1 MTLNPYLTPYTKI
14 KSKSINL
21 IEEQKNRNHKT
32 SKTKHWSIL
41 LVNGFSNEFLSD
53 IRNKDNK
60 WKEIKKLGYMTLKRF
75 YTVKETIKKMK
86 KQPRQWE
93 KIFASHICDK
103 GLVSKIYKKLIQ
115 LNTIQWVTTDTLF
128 KGNEIISQRYLYPH
142 INSNISHRSQ
152 CMVTTW
158 CPSMNEWIK
167 TMWYMW
173 LYTYIN
179 VICIYTYMNIIQP

>member
-1 MTLNPYLTPYTKI
+1 MHFLGTEKPRIYNGEKIVSSIKDIGLNWVVILKRMTLNPYLTPYTKI

-21 IEEQKNRNHKT
+21 IEEQNRNHKT

-60 WKEIKKLGYMTLKRF
+60 WKKIKKLGYMTLKRF

-115 LNTIQWVTTDTLF
+115 LNTIQ
-128 KGNEIISQRYLYPH
+128 
-142 INSNISHRSQ
+142 
-152 CMVTTW
+152 
-158 CPSMNEWIK
+158 
-167 TMWYMW
+167 
-173 LYTYIN
+173 
-179 VICIYTYMNIIQP
+179 